1 MGFGR
6 EFMKGKIIVLL
17 SVLLA
22 ANCFAATV
30 PPGFTDNLILT
41 DTNRGT
47 TMTVDPVSGDVFYVL
62 MFENNILKWDGNTQ
76 TTFLNDPVGTSIWGM
91 DINGSDFYFG
101 DDVGNIWKTDLNGSA
116 PTLFTSGLSG
126 RAMAVLL
133 NCNGEFMIAS
143 TQSATYLIDLNG
155 TATLAFNGAGQL
167 TSAACTTDD
176 RILLTDNS
184 SSVIELTPPSS
195 QSTFTSG
202 LSNPTAIAVHAG
214 TGNIYVATEG
224 NGSIAQLDPSGTILN
239 ASFATGIGW
248 DGGFNP
254 TPMQF
259 SNDSARIYYHDTN
272 FELRFIEGFGSLG
285 STAVSVPAMSVW
297 GLVILISLIG
307 TLGFSR
313 RRMR

>member
-1 MGFGR
+1 
-6 EFMKGKIIVLL
+6 MKGKIIVLL

-22 ANCFAATV
+22 ANCFSATV

-41 DTNRGT
+41 DSNRGT

-62 MFENNILKWDGNTQ
+62 MFESNILKWDGNTQ
-76 TTFLNDPVGTSIWGM
+76 TTFLSNPVGTSLWGM
-91 DINGSDFYFG
+91 DIDGNDFYFG
-101 DDVGNIWKTDLNGSA
+101 DDAGNIWLTDLNGSA
-116 PTLFTSGLSG
+116 PTLFTSGLNG

-143 TQSATYLIDLNG
+143 TQSSTYRIASNG
-155 TATLAFNGAGQL
+155 AATLAFSAAGEL

-184 SSVIELTPPSS
+184 SSIIELTPPSS
-195 QSTFTSG
+195 QSTFASG
-202 LSNPTAIAVHAG
+202 LSNPTAIAVHAD

-239 ASFATGIGW
+239 AGFATGINW
-248 DGGFNP
+248 DNGFNP

-259 SNDSARIYYHDTN
+259 SNDFTRLYYHDN
-272 FELRFIEGFGSLG
+272 NDQLRFIEGFGSF
-285 STAVSVPAMSVW
+285 SSAAAVPIPAMSVW

-307 TLGFSR
+307 TIGFR
-313 RRMR
+313 RRRIR

>member
-1 MGFGR
+1 
-6 EFMKGKIIVLL
+6 
-17 SVLLA
+17 
-22 ANCFAATV
+22 
-30 PPGFTDNLILT
+30 
-41 DTNRGT
+41 
-47 TMTVDPVSGDVFYVL
+47 MTVDPVSGDVFYVL

-76 TTFLNDPVGTSIWGM
+76 TTFLSDPVGASIWGM
-91 DINGSDFYFG
+91 DIDGNDFYFG
-101 DDVGNIWKTDLNGSA
+101 DNSGNIWRTDLNGSA

-143 TQSATYLIDLNG
+143 TQSATYRIDSNG
-155 TATLAFNGAGQL
+155 TATLAFNGTGQL

-184 SSVIELTPPSS
+184 NSIIELIPPSS
-195 QSTFTSG
+195 QSTFASG
-202 LSNPTAIAVHAG
+202 LSSPTAIAVHAG

-239 ASFATGIGW
+239 AGFATDISW
-248 DGGFNP
+248 DSGFNP

-259 SNDSARIYYHDTN
+259 SNDSARLYYHDN
-272 FELRFIEGFGSLG
+272 NDELRFIDGFGSTG
-285 STAVSVPAMSVW
+285 TSSVPIPAMSVW

-307 TLGFSR
+307 TIGFR
-313 RRMR
+313 RRRLR